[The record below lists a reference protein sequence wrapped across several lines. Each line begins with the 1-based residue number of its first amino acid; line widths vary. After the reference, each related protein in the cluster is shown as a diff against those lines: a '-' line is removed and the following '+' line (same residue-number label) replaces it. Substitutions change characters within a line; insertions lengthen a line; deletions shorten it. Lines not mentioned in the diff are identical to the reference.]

1 MIVEVTADSALPD
14 RNSQIEI
21 SPLHYV
27 NNKNVKENYPNGC
40 KEIFLGLGCFW
51 GAERLFWNSSSV
63 YVTSVGYGGGYTK
76 NPTYQDICS
85 GKTGHAELVKVIFK
99 DEGNNFE
106 NIIKVFFENHDPTQ
120 GMRQGNDIGTQ
131 YRSCIYTNNENHYL
145 KSSVLLK
152 KFQSV
157 LQNNNLD
164 QIITTE
170 IKKNIDFFYA
180 EDYHQQY
187 LAKNPQGYCGIQGL
201 GLDLDI
207 I

>member
-1 MIVEVTADSALPD
+1 MIIEVTADSALPD

-21 SPLHYV
+21 SSLHYV
-27 NNKNVKENYPNGC
+27 NNKNVKENYPNSC

-131 YRSCIYTNNENHYL
+131 YRSCIFTNNEEHYL

-157 LQNNNLD
+157 LKNNNLD

-201 GLDLDI
+201 GLNLDI